1 MGAECHPQRMIPD
14 VENMTEEEKLLTM
27 RNLWED
33 MRGDI
38 SAASET
44 PEIIDLLDRRS
55 ARIQSG
61 EAELLEWDKVMGSIG
76 RS

>member
-1 MGAECHPQRMIPD
+1 MIPD
-14 VENMTEEEKLLTM
+14 VKSMTKEEKLLTM

-38 SAASET
+38 SSTSET

-61 EAELLEWDKVMGSIG
+61 EAELLEWDKVKGSIG